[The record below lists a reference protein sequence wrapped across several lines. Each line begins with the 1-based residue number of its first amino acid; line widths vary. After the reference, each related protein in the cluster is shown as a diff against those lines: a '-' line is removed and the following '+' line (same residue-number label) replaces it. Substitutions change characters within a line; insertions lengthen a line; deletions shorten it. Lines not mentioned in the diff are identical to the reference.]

1 MEVFYMFGLVPFN
14 RRSNDIA
21 TRNDPFDFESIF
33 DNFFS
38 DSFAPAFF
46 TANRVMKADI
56 RETEK
61 EYVIEA
67 DMPGVKKEDIRLEL
81 RDGILTI
88 GVEHDENVDEK
99 RDNYI
104 RKERRYGSYS
114 RSFSVDGVRQEN
126 VSAKYND
133 GVLTVSL
140 PKSEEQKPKTHRIDI
155 Q

>member
-1 MEVFYMFGLVPFN
+1 MFGLVPFS

-46 TANRVMKADI
+46 RTGHPIKADI

-61 EYVIEA
+61 EYILEA
-67 DMPGVKKEDIRLEL
+67 DMPGVRKEDIRLDL
-81 RDGILTI
+81 RDGILTV

-104 RKERRYGSYS
+104 RKERRYGSYC
-114 RSFSVDGVRQEN
+114 RSFNVDGVNQEN
-126 VSAKYND
+126 VTAKYND